1 MQANALVTM
10 FSSEISKA
18 EDAAQQMQQQ
28 MSNAAS
34 EEEKK
39 DFAEDHEDALMAV
52 AKLQD
57 RVDIIN
63 NVLASPIDRSRHI
76 CYIDVNHLC
85 SRYTD

>member
-1 MQANALVTM
+1 M

-39 DFAEDHEDALMAV
+39 DFAENHEDVLMAV
-52 AKLQD
+52 AELQD
-57 RVDIIN
+57 RVDVIN
-63 NVLASPIDRSRHI
+63 NVLASA
-76 CYIDVNHLC
+76 N
-85 SRYTD
+85 